1 MIDLYR
7 ENNIY
12 NFFVNPLFTVHVPVP
27 VPISWKNIP
36 VVPLFEHSKQNL
48 FVYYCTIVISK
59 NFQDIEKS
67 SMMMVTKS
75 SIFFP

>member
-27 VPISWKNIP
+27 VPIS
-36 VVPLFEHSKQNL
+36 
-48 FVYYCTIVISK
+48 
-59 NFQDIEKS
+59 
-67 SMMMVTKS
+67 
-75 SIFFP
+75 